1 MSKFWKTAITSV
13 RSNQI
18 LVRGYPVEELARK
31 RSFGDTLYL
40 LLTGELPQGREG
52 RLVEAILVCCC
63 DHGLLAPSTD
73 AVRFVASCGVPLQAA
88 VAAGV
93 CAIGDDHGGAIE
105 PLARLLGNA
114 AAGKLDLK
122 RHMADL
128 KREGRR
134 MPGFGH
140 PVHTRDPRTKVLL
153 KLADQ
158 WGLSGAHVR
167 LARDLEAATGSIIG
181 KRLPL
186 NVDGAIAALMM
197 DMGISPIY
205 GKAFFIVSR
214 AAGYIAHACE
224 QRLHEKPFKEL
235 PLSEIT
241 YTGPSRRPVPN
252 RPQTEPAARHPKP
265 KGKATTGKKRK

>member
-1 MSKFWKTAITSV
+1 MSKLWKTGITSV
-13 RSNQI
+13 AANRI
-18 LVRGYPVEELARK
+18 LIRGYPVQDLARK
-31 RSFGDTLYL
+31 RSFGDIVFL
-40 LLTGELPQGREG
+40 LVTGELPQRREG
-52 RLVEAILVCCC
+52 ELIEAILVCCC

-105 PLARLLGNA
+105 PLARLLDNA

-122 RHMADL
+122 RHLADL
-128 KREGRR
+128 KRSGRR

-140 PVHTRDPRTKVLL
+140 PVHTKDPRAKVLL

-158 WGLSGAHVR
+158 WGLSGVHVR
-167 LARDLEAATGSIIG
+167 LARDLESATESIIG
-181 KRLPL
+181 RRLPL
-186 NVDGAIAALMM
+186 NVDGVIAALMM

-214 AAGYIAHACE
+214 AAGYVAHACE
-224 QRLHEKPFKEL
+224 QQLYEKPFKEL
-235 PLSEIT
+235 PLDEIT
-241 YTGPSRRPVPN
+241 YTGPSYRRVPN
-252 RPQTEPAARHPKP
+252 RPKP
-265 KGKATTGKKRK
+265 RPGAGGPDQKVKTSIGRKGK

>member
-1 MSKFWKTAITSV
+1 MSKFWKTGITRV
-13 RSNQI
+13 QPNQI
-18 LVRGYPVEELARK
+18 LIRGYPVENLARK
-31 RSFGDTLYL
+31 RSFGDIVFL
-40 LLTGELPQGREG
+40 LLTGELPRRREG
-52 RLVEAILVCCC
+52 ELVEAILVCCC

-128 KREGRR
+128 KRYGRR

-140 PVHTRDPRTKVLL
+140 PVHTKDPRTKVLL
-153 KLADQ
+153 QLADQ
-158 WGLSGAHVR
+158 WGLSGVHVR
-167 LARDLEAATGSIIG
+167 LARELEAATKSIVG
-181 KRLPL
+181 RRLPL

-197 DMGISPIY
+197 DMGISPLY
-205 GKAFFIVSR
+205 GKAFFIVGR

-224 QRLHEKPFKEL
+224 QQLHEKPFKEL
-235 PLSEIT
+235 PLNEIT
-241 YTGPSRRPVPN
+241 YTGPPLRRVPN
-252 RPQTEPAARHPKP
+252 GPTARPGGGNPDQKR
-265 KGKATTGKKRK
+265 KASTGKKRK